1 MDYKGIAEQI
11 LTDVGGPEN
20 IASYAHCATRLR
32 LVLVDETKSDKKAVE
47 KIEAVAGSFT
57 AGGQYQIIL
66 GPGTVNKVHDEL
78 AKLTNIQEASM
89 EEVKKAAAAHMNPAQ
104 RAVKTLSDIFV
115 PLIPALVA
123 AGLMMGLFNLLAQ
136 PGLWPWLGDDENLIG
151 QWPAIADLAAMINMF
166 ANAAFVFLPVL
177 IGFSAAKVF
186 GANQYLGAVIGM
198 IMVHPDLLTA
208 WAQGQAALEGE
219 IPTWELFGWEIDR
232 IGYQGTVLPVLFAV
246 WFLAIV
252 EKWLRKRMPTVLDML
267 FTPLLAVVATGFAT
281 ILVIGPVMRWVG
293 ELISDFFINLLDF
306 GGPVAG
312 FIMGATYSLLVITGV
327 HHSFHAVELGLIADP
342 EVLANPLLP
351 IWSMS
356 NVAQGGA
363 ALAAFFLIRH
373 RATKIKDIAIPSAVS
388 AFLGITEPAI
398 FGVNLRLLTPF
409 LGALLGGG
417 FAGAF
422 VVATDVTM
430 TSIGT
435 TGLPGTALVTP
446 EKIPM
451 YFVGMAISIS
461 VAMAATFLITKARGF
476 AKEAEDEMN
485 EEEVEA
491 VAIPKAKE
499 LDKKLT

>member
-11 LTDVGGPEN
+11 LKDVGGPEN

-32 LVLVDETKSDKKAVE
+32 LVLVDETKADKKAVE

-78 AKLTNIQEASM
+78 AALTHIKEASM

-104 RAVKTLSDIFV
+104 RFVKTLSDIFV

-123 AGLMMGLFNLLAQ
+123 SGLMMGLYNLLAQ
-136 PGLWPWLGDDENLIG
+136 PGLWPWLGDTENLIG
-151 QWPAIADLAAMINMF
+151 QWPAIADLAAIIIMF

-198 IMVHPDLLTA
+198 IMVHPALLNA
-208 WAQGQAALEGE
+208 WGQGQAALEGN
-219 IPTWELFGWEIDR
+219 IPTWSLFGWEVAQ

-246 WFLAIV
+246 YFLAIV

-267 FTPLLAVVATGFAT
+267 FTPLLAVIATGFAT

-293 ELISDFFINLLDF
+293 ELISTFFVNLLDF

-327 HHSFHAVELGLIADP
+327 HHSFHAVELGLLADTG
-342 EVLANPLLP
+342 ANPLLP

-363 ALAAFFLIRH
+363 ALAAYFLIRH

-417 FAGAF
+417 VAGAF

-430 TSIGT
+430 TSIGA

-451 YFVGMAISIS
+451 YFVGIAISIS

-476 AKEAEDEMN
+476 AKEAEQEMT
-485 EEEVEA
+485 EEEIEA

-499 LDKKLT
+499 LDKLAG

>member
-11 LTDVGGPEN
+11 LKDVGGPEN

-32 LVLVDETKSDKKAVE
+32 LVLVDETKADKKAVE

-89 EEVKKAAAAHMNPAQ
+89 EQVKKAAAAHMNPAQ
-104 RAVKTLSDIFV
+104 RFVKTLSDIFV

-123 AGLMMGLFNLLAQ
+123 SGLMMGLFNLLAQ

-151 QWPAIADLAAMINMF
+151 QWPAIADLAAMINLF

-177 IGFSAAKVF
+177 IAFSAAKVF

-198 IMVHPDLLTA
+198 IMVHPDLVNA
-208 WAQGQAALEGE
+208 WAQGQAALEGT
-219 IPTWELFGWEIDR
+219 IPTWSLFGWEVAQ

-246 WFLAIV
+246 YFLSIV

-267 FTPLLAVVATGFAT
+267 FTPLFAVIATGFAT

-293 ELISDFFINLLDF
+293 ELISDFFVNLLDF

-327 HHSFHAVELGLIADP
+327 HHSFHAVELGLLTDTG
-342 EVLANPLLP
+342 ANPLLP

-363 ALAAFFLIRH
+363 ALAAYFLIRH

-417 FAGAF
+417 CAGAF

-430 TSIGT
+430 TSIGA
-435 TGLPGTALVTP
+435 TGVPGTALVTP

-461 VAMAATFLITKARGF
+461 VAMAATFAITKARGF
-476 AKEAEDEMN
+476 AKEAEEEMT
-485 EEEVEA
+485 EEEIEA
-491 VAIPKAKE
+491 VALPKAKE
-499 LDKKLT
+499 LDALA

>member
-11 LTDVGGPEN
+11 LKDVGGPEN

-32 LVLVDETKSDKKAVE
+32 LVLVDETKADKKAVE

-78 AKLTNIQEASM
+78 AKMTNIQEASM

-104 RAVKTLSDIFV
+104 RFVKTLSDIFV

-123 AGLMMGLFNLLAQ
+123 SGLMMGLFNLLAQ

-151 QWPAIADLAAMINMF
+151 QWPAIADLAAMINLF

-177 IGFSAAKVF
+177 IAFSAAKVF

-198 IMVHPDLLTA
+198 IMVHPDLVNA
-208 WAQGQAALEGE
+208 WAQGQAALEGT
-219 IPTWELFGWEIDR
+219 IPTWSLFGWEVAQ

-246 WFLAIV
+246 YFLSIV

-267 FTPLLAVVATGFAT
+267 FTPLFAVIATGFAT

-293 ELISDFFINLLDF
+293 ELISDFFVNLLDF

-327 HHSFHAVELGLIADP
+327 HHSFHAVELGLLTDTG
-342 EVLANPLLP
+342 ANPLLP

-363 ALAAFFLIRH
+363 ALAAYFLIRH

-417 FAGAF
+417 CAGAF
-422 VVATDVTM
+422 VVWQDVTM
-430 TSIGT
+430 TSIGA
-435 TGLPGTALVTP
+435 TGVPGTALVTP

-461 VAMAATFLITKARGF
+461 VAMAATFAITKARGF
-476 AKEAEDEMN
+476 AKEAEEEMN
-485 EEEVEA
+485 EEEIEA
-491 VAIPKAKE
+491 VALPRAKE
-499 LDKKLT
+499 LDALA

>member
-11 LTDVGGPEN
+11 LKDVGGPEN

-32 LVLVDETKSDKKAVE
+32 LVLVDESKADKKAVE

-78 AKLTNIQEASM
+78 AALTHIQEASM

-104 RAVKTLSDIFV
+104 RFVKTLSDIFV

-123 AGLMMGLFNLLAQ
+123 SGLMMGLYNLLAQ
-136 PGLWPWLGDDENLIG
+136 PGLWPWLADEENLIG
-151 QWPAIADLAAMINMF
+151 QWPAVADLASMIIMF
-166 ANAAFVFLPVL
+166 ANAAFVFLPIL

-198 IMVHPDLLTA
+198 LMVHPDMLNA
-208 WAQGQAALEGE
+208 WAQGQAVLEGAV
-219 IPTWELFGWEIDR
+219 PTWTLFGWEIAK
-232 IGYQGTVLPVLFAV
+232 IGYQGTVLPVLVAV

-267 FTPLLAVVATGFAT
+267 FTPLFAVIATGFAT
-281 ILVIGPVMRWVG
+281 ILVIGPIMRWTG
-293 ELISDFFINLLDF
+293 ELISDFFITLLDF

-312 FIMGATYSLLVITGV
+312 FIMGGTYSLLVITGV

-342 EVLANPLLP
+342 AVGANPLLP

-356 NVAQGGA
+356 NVAQGAA
-363 ALAAFFLIRH
+363 ALAAWLLIRH
-373 RATKIKDIAIPSAVS
+373 RATKIKDIAIPSSVS
-388 AFLGITEPAI
+388 AFLGITEPAL

-409 LGALLGGG
+409 LGALIGGAC
-417 FAGAF
+417 AGAF

-430 TSIGT
+430 TSIGA

-446 EKIPM
+446 DKIPM

-461 VAMAATFLITKARGF
+461 VAMAATFAITKARGF
-476 AKEAEDEMN
+476 AKEAEQEMT
-485 EEEVEA
+485 EEEIEA
-491 VAIPKAKE
+491 VALPKAKE
-499 LDKKLT
+499 LDATL

>member
-11 LTDVGGPEN
+11 LKDVGGPEN

-32 LVLVDETKSDKKAVE
+32 LVLVDETKADKKAVE
-47 KIEAVAGSFT
+47 RIEAVAGSFT

-78 AKLTNIQEASM
+78 AKLTHIQEASM
-89 EEVKKAAAAHMNPAQ
+89 EEVKKAAAAHMNPVQ
-104 RAVKTLSDIFV
+104 RFVKTLSDIFV

-123 AGLMMGLFNLLAQ
+123 SGLMMGLYNLLAQ
-136 PGLWPWLGDDENLIG
+136 PGLWPWLADDANLIG
-151 QWPAIADLAAMINMF
+151 QWPAIADLAAIIIMF

-198 IMVHPDLLTA
+198 IMVHPALLNA
-208 WAQGQAALEGE
+208 WGQGQAALEGN
-219 IPTWELFGWEIDR
+219 IPTWSLFGWDVAQ

-246 WFLAIV
+246 YFLAIV

-267 FTPLLAVVATGFAT
+267 FTPLFAVIATGFAT

-293 ELISDFFINLLDF
+293 SLISDFFVNLLDF

-327 HHSFHAVELGLIADP
+327 HHSFHAVELGLLADTG
-342 EVLANPLLP
+342 ANPLLP

-363 ALAAFFLIRH
+363 ALAAYFLIRH
-373 RATKIKDIAIPSAVS
+373 RATKIKDITIPSAVS

-417 FAGAF
+417 CAGAF

-430 TSIGT
+430 TSIGA

-451 YFVGMAISIS
+451 YFIGIAISIS
-461 VAMAATFLITKARGF
+461 VAMLATFAITKARGF
-476 AKEAEDEMN
+476 AKEAEEEMT
-485 EEEVEA
+485 EEEIEA
-491 VAIPKAKE
+491 VALPRAKE
-499 LDKKLT
+499 LDALA

>member
-1 MDYKGIAEQI
+1 MDVKAVAEQI
-11 LTDVGGPEN
+11 LEGVGGPGN

-32 LVLVDETKSDKKAVE
+32 LVLVDEALADKKQ
-47 KIEAVAGSFT
+47 IERIDGVAGSFS
-57 AGGQYQIIL
+57 AGGQFQIIL

-78 AKLTNIQEASM
+78 AAMAQVQEASM
-89 EEVKKAAAAHMNPAQ
+89 EEVKKAAAAKMNPVQ
-104 RAVKTLSDIFV
+104 RFVKTLSDIFV

-136 PGLWPWLGDDENLIG
+136 PGLWPWLADDENLIG
-151 QWPAIADLAAMINMF
+151 QWPAVADLALIINLF

-186 GANQYLGAVIGM
+186 GANPYLGAVIGM
-198 IMVHPDLLTA
+198 IMVHPDLVNA
-208 WAQGQAALEGE
+208 WAQGQAELEGG
-219 IPTWELFGWEIDR
+219 IPTWSLFGFEVAQ
-232 IGYQGTVLPVLFAV
+232 IGYQGTVLPVLVAV

-267 FTPLLAVVATGFAT
+267 FTPLFAVILTGFVT
-281 ILVIGPVMRWVG
+281 ILVIGPVMRFVG
-293 ELISDFFINLLDF
+293 DLISTFFVNLLDV

-312 FIMGATYSLLVITGV
+312 FIMGGLYSLLVITGV
-327 HHSFHAVELGLIADP
+327 HHSFHAVELGLLADP
-342 EVLANPLLP
+342 AVAANPLLP

-363 ALAAFFLIRH
+363 CLAAYFLIRR
-373 RATKIKDIAIPSAVS
+373 RATKMKDIAVPSSVS

-409 LGALLGGG
+409 IGAMIGGAV
-417 FAGAF
+417 AGAW

-430 TSIGT
+430 TSIGA

-446 EKIPM
+446 EKIPQ
-451 YFVGMAISIS
+451 YFIGMLISIG
-461 VAMAATFLITKARGF
+461 VAVTATILITKARGF

-485 EEEVEA
+485 EEEVES
-491 VAIPKAKE
+491 VALVPQ
-499 LDKKLT
+499 

>member
-11 LTDVGGPEN
+11 LTDVGGPGN

-32 LVLVDETKSDKKAVE
+32 LVLVDETKADKKAVE

-78 AKLTNIQEASM
+78 AKMTNIQEASM

-104 RAVKTLSDIFV
+104 RFVKTLSDIFV

-123 AGLMMGLFNLLAQ
+123 SGLMMGLFNLLAQ
-136 PGLWPWLGDDENLIG
+136 PGLWPWLGDDENMIG
-151 QWPAIADLAAMINMF
+151 QWPAIADLAAMINLF

-177 IGFSAAKVF
+177 IAFSAAKVF

-198 IMVHPDLLTA
+198 IMVHPDLVNA
-208 WAQGQAALEGE
+208 WAQGQAALEGT
-219 IPTWELFGWEIDR
+219 IPTWSLFGWEVAQ

-246 WFLAIV
+246 YFLAIV
-252 EKWLRKRMPTVLDML
+252 EKWLHKRMPTVLDML
-267 FTPLLAVVATGFAT
+267 FTPLFAVIATGFAT

-293 ELISDFFINLLDF
+293 ELVSEFFINLLEF

-327 HHSFHAVELGLIADP
+327 HHSFHAVELGLLTDTG
-342 EVLANPLLP
+342 ANPLLP

-363 ALAAFFLIRH
+363 ALAAYFLIRH

-417 FAGAF
+417 CAGAF
-422 VVATDVTM
+422 VVWQDVTM
-430 TSIGT
+430 TSIGA
-435 TGLPGTALVTP
+435 TGVPGTALVTP

-461 VAMAATFLITKARGF
+461 VAMAATFAITKARGF
-476 AKEAEDEMN
+476 AKEAEQEMT
-485 EEEVEA
+485 EEEIEA
-491 VAIPKAKE
+491 VALPKAKE
-499 LDKKLT
+499 LDYLA

>member
-11 LTDVGGPEN
+11 LKDVGGPEN

-32 LVLVDETKSDKKAVE
+32 LVLVDETKADKKAVE
-47 KIEAVAGSFT
+47 RIEAVAGSFT

-78 AKLTNIQEASM
+78 AALTHIQEASM
-89 EEVKKAAAAHMNPAQ
+89 EEVKKAAAAHMNPVQ
-104 RAVKTLSDIFV
+104 RFVKTLSDIFV

-123 AGLMMGLFNLLAQ
+123 SGLMMGLYNLLAQ
-136 PGLWPWLGDDENLIG
+136 PGLWPWLADDANLIG
-151 QWPAIADLAAMINMF
+151 QWPAIADLAAIIIMF

-198 IMVHPDLLTA
+198 IMVHPALLNA
-208 WAQGQAALEGE
+208 WGQGQAALEGN
-219 IPTWELFGWEIDR
+219 IPTWSLFGWDVAQ

-246 WFLAIV
+246 YFLAIV

-267 FTPLLAVVATGFAT
+267 FTPLFAVIATGFAT

-293 ELISDFFINLLDF
+293 TLISDFFVNLLDF

-327 HHSFHAVELGLIADP
+327 HHSFHAVELGLLADTG
-342 EVLANPLLP
+342 ANPLLP

-363 ALAAFFLIRH
+363 ALAAYFLIRH
-373 RATKIKDIAIPSAVS
+373 RATKIKDITIPSAVS

-417 FAGAF
+417 CAGAF

-430 TSIGT
+430 TSIGA

-451 YFVGMAISIS
+451 YFIGIAISIS
-461 VAMAATFLITKARGF
+461 VAMLATFAITKARGF
-476 AKEAEDEMN
+476 AKEAEEEMT
-485 EEEVEA
+485 EEEIEA
-491 VAIPKAKE
+491 VALPRAKE
-499 LDKKLT
+499 LDALA

>member
-11 LTDVGGPEN
+11 LKDVGGPEN

-32 LVLVDETKSDKKAVE
+32 LVLVDETKADKKAVE
-47 KIEAVAGSFT
+47 RIEAVAGSFT

-78 AKLTNIQEASM
+78 AALTHIKEASM
-89 EEVKKAAAAHMNPAQ
+89 EEVKKAAAAHMNPVQ
-104 RAVKTLSDIFV
+104 RFVKTLSDIFV

-123 AGLMMGLFNLLAQ
+123 SGLMMGLYNLLAQ
-136 PGLWPWLGDDENLIG
+136 PGLWPWLGDEENLIG
-151 QWPAIADLAAMINMF
+151 QWPAVADLAEIIIMF

-198 IMVHPDLLTA
+198 IMVHPALLNA
-208 WAQGQAALEGE
+208 WGQGQAALEGN
-219 IPTWELFGWEIDR
+219 IPTWSLFGWDVAQ

-246 WFLAIV
+246 YFLAIV

-267 FTPLLAVVATGFAT
+267 FTPLLAVIATGFAT

-293 ELISDFFINLLDF
+293 SLISDFFVNLLDF

-327 HHSFHAVELGLIADP
+327 HHSFHAVELGLLADTG
-342 EVLANPLLP
+342 ANPLLP

-363 ALAAFFLIRH
+363 ALAAYFLIRH
-373 RATKIKDIAIPSAVS
+373 RATKIKDITIPSAVS

-417 FAGAF
+417 CAGAF

-430 TSIGT
+430 TSIGA

-451 YFVGMAISIS
+451 YFIGIAISIS
-461 VAMAATFLITKARGF
+461 VAMLATFAITKARGF
-476 AKEAEDEMN
+476 AKEAEEEMT
-485 EEEVEA
+485 EEEIEA
-491 VAIPKAKE
+491 VALPRAKE
-499 LDKKLT
+499 LDALA

>member
-1 MDYKGIAEQI
+1 MEPREIASQI
-11 LTDVGGPEN
+11 LERVGGPAN

-32 LVLVDETKSDKKAVE
+32 LVLNDESLADKKAVE
-47 KIEAVAGSFT
+47 QIPAVAGSFT

-78 AKLTNIQEASM
+78 AKMAGIKEASM
-89 EEVKKAAAAHMNPAQ
+89 DDVKKAAAAHMNPVQ
-104 RAVKTLSDIFV
+104 RLVKLFSDIFV

-123 AGLMMGLFNLLAQ
+123 SGLMMGLFNLLSQ

-151 QWPAIADLAAMINMF
+151 QWPAVADLAAMINLF

-177 IGFSAAKVF
+177 IAFSAAKVF

-198 IMVHPDLLTA
+198 IMVHPDLVNA
-208 WAQGQAALEGE
+208 WAQGEAALSGE
-219 IPTWELFGWEIDR
+219 IPHWTLFGWEVDK
-232 IGYQGTVLPVLFAV
+232 IGYQGTVLPVLAAI
-246 WFLAIV
+246 WFLSVV
-252 EKWLRKRMPTVLDML
+252 EKWLRKRMPTVLDLL
-267 FTPLLAVVATGFAT
+267 FTPLLAVIATGFAT

-312 FIMGATYSLLVITGV
+312 FIMGGTYSLLVITGL
-327 HHSFHAVELGLIADP
+327 HHSFHAVELGLLADP
-342 EVLANPLLP
+342 AVQANPLLP

-363 ALAAFFLIRH
+363 ALAAYFLIR
-373 RATKIKDIAIPSAVS
+373 RRKTKIKDIAIPSAVS

-417 FAGAF
+417 CAGAWI
-422 VVATDVTM
+422 VATDVTM
-430 TSIGT
+430 TSIGA
-435 TGLPGTALVTP
+435 TGIPGIALVTP
-446 EKIPM
+446 DKIPQ
-451 YFVGMAISIS
+451 YLIGLVISVG
-461 VAMAATFLITKARGF
+461 VAMAATFAITKARGF

-485 EEEVEA
+485 EEEVED
-491 VAIPKAKE
+491 VALDRAKE
-499 LDKKLT
+499 LDALA

>member
-11 LTDVGGPEN
+11 LKDVGGPEN

-32 LVLVDETKSDKKAVE
+32 LVLVDETKADKKAVE

-89 EEVKKAAAAHMNPAQ
+89 EQVKKAAAAHMNPAQ
-104 RAVKTLSDIFV
+104 RFVKTLSDIFV

-123 AGLMMGLFNLLAQ
+123 SGLMMGLFNLLAQ

-151 QWPAIADLAAMINMF
+151 QWPAIADLAAMINLF

-177 IGFSAAKVF
+177 IAFSAAKVF

-198 IMVHPDLLTA
+198 IMVHPDLVNA
-208 WAQGQAALEGE
+208 WAQGQAALEGT
-219 IPTWELFGWEIDR
+219 IPTWSLFGWEVAQ

-246 WFLAIV
+246 YFLAIV

-267 FTPLLAVVATGFAT
+267 FTPLFAVIATGFAT

-293 ELISDFFINLLDF
+293 ELISDFFVNLLDF

-327 HHSFHAVELGLIADP
+327 HHSFHAVELGLLTDTG
-342 EVLANPLLP
+342 ANPLLP

-363 ALAAFFLIRH
+363 ALAAYFLIRH

-417 FAGAF
+417 CAGAF

-430 TSIGT
+430 TSIGA
-435 TGLPGTALVTP
+435 TGVPGTALVTP

-461 VAMAATFLITKARGF
+461 VAMAATFAITKARGF
-476 AKEAEDEMN
+476 AKEAEEEMT
-485 EEEVEA
+485 EEEIEA
-491 VAIPKAKE
+491 VALPRAKE
-499 LDKKLT
+499 LDALA

>member
-11 LTDVGGPEN
+11 LKDVGGPEN

-32 LVLVDETKSDKKAVE
+32 LVLVDETKADKKAVE

-78 AKLTNIQEASM
+78 AALTHIKEASM
-89 EEVKKAAAAHMNPAQ
+89 EEVKKAAAAHMNPLQ
-104 RAVKTLSDIFV
+104 RFVKTLSDIFV

-123 AGLMMGLFNLLAQ
+123 SGLMMGLYNLLAQ
-136 PGLWPWLGDDENLIG
+136 PGLWPWLANDENLIS
-151 QWPAIADLAAMINMF
+151 QWPAVADLASIIIMF

-198 IMVHPDLLTA
+198 IMVHPALLNA
-208 WAQGQAALEGE
+208 WGQGQAALEGN
-219 IPTWELFGWEIDR
+219 IPTWSLFGWDVAQ

-246 WFLAIV
+246 YFLAIV
-252 EKWLRKRMPTVLDML
+252 EKWLHKRMPTVLDML
-267 FTPLLAVVATGFAT
+267 FTPLFAVIATGFAT

-293 ELISDFFINLLDF
+293 TLISDFFVNLLDF

-327 HHSFHAVELGLIADP
+327 HHSFHAVELGLLADTG
-342 EVLANPLLP
+342 ANPLLP

-363 ALAAFFLIRH
+363 ALAAYFLIRH

-417 FAGAF
+417 CAGAF

-430 TSIGT
+430 TSIGA
-435 TGLPGTALVTP
+435 TGVPGTALVTP

-461 VAMAATFLITKARGF
+461 VAMLATFAITKARGF
-476 AKEAEDEMN
+476 AKEAEEEMT
-485 EEEVEA
+485 EEEIEA
-491 VAIPKAKE
+491 VALPRAKE
-499 LDKKLT
+499 LDALA

>member
-11 LTDVGGPEN
+11 LNDVGGPEN

-32 LVLVDETKSDKKAVE
+32 LVLVDETKADKKAVE

-78 AKLTNIQEASM
+78 AALTHIKEASM
-89 EEVKKAAAAHMNPAQ
+89 EEVKKAAAAHMNPVQ
-104 RAVKTLSDIFV
+104 RFVKTLSDIFV

-123 AGLMMGLFNLLAQ
+123 SGLMMGLFNLLAQ
-136 PGLWPWLGDDENLIG
+136 PGLWPWLADDQNLIG
-151 QWPAIADLAAMINMF
+151 QWPAIADLAAMINLF

-198 IMVHPDLLTA
+198 IMVHPDLLNA
-208 WAQGQAALEGE
+208 WGQGQAALEGN
-219 IPTWELFGWEIDR
+219 IPTWSLFGWDVAQ

-246 WFLAIV
+246 YFLAVV

-267 FTPLLAVVATGFAT
+267 FTPLLAVIATGFAT

-293 ELISDFFINLLDF
+293 SLISDFFVNLLDF

-327 HHSFHAVELGLIADP
+327 HHSFHAVELGLLADTG
-342 EVLANPLLP
+342 ANPLLP

-356 NVAQGGA
+356 NVAQGAA
-363 ALAAFFLIRH
+363 ALAAYFLIRN
-373 RATKIKDIAIPSAVS
+373 RATKIKDITIPSAVS

-409 LGALLGGG
+409 LGALIGGG
-417 FAGAF
+417 VAGAF

-430 TSIGT
+430 TSIGA

-451 YFVGMAISIS
+451 YFVGIAISIS

-485 EEEVEA
+485 EEEIEA
-491 VAIPKAKE
+491 VALPRAKE
-499 LDKKLT
+499 LDALA

>member
-11 LTDVGGPEN
+11 LKDVGGPEN

-32 LVLVDETKSDKKAVE
+32 LVLVDETKADKKAVE

-78 AKLTNIQEASM
+78 AKMTHIEEASM
-89 EEVKKAAAAHMNPAQ
+89 EEVKKAAAANMNPAQ

-123 AGLMMGLFNLLAQ
+123 SGLMMGLFNLLAQ
-136 PGLWPWLGDDENLIG
+136 PGLWPWLENDENLIG
-151 QWPAIADLAAMINMF
+151 QWPAIADLAAMINLF

-198 IMVHPDLLTA
+198 IMVHPDLLNA
-208 WAQGQAALEGE
+208 WAQGQAALSGE
-219 IPTWELFGWEIDR
+219 IPTWSLFGWEIDR

-246 WFLAIV
+246 WFLAVV

-267 FTPLLAVVATGFAT
+267 FTPLFAVIATGFAT

-293 ELISDFFINLLDF
+293 ELISTFFVNLLDF

-327 HHSFHAVELGLIADP
+327 HHSFHAVELGLISDP
-342 EVLANPLLP
+342 AVMANPLLP

-363 ALAAFFLIRH
+363 ALAAYFLIRH
-373 RATKIKDIAIPSAVS
+373 RATKIKDIAVPSAVS

-409 LGALLGGG
+409 LGGLLGGG

-430 TSIGT
+430 TSIGA

-461 VAMAATFLITKARGF
+461 VAMAATFAITKARGF
-476 AKEAEDEMN
+476 AKEAEEEMT
-485 EEEVEA
+485 EEEIEA
-491 VAIPKAKE
+491 VALPKAKQ
-499 LDKKLT
+499 LDALA

>member
-1 MDYKGIAEQI
+1 MA
-11 LTDVGGPEN
+11 
-20 IASYAHCATRLR
+20 
-32 LVLVDETKSDKKAVE
+32 
-47 KIEAVAGSFT
+47 
-57 AGGQYQIIL
+57 
-66 GPGTVNKVHDEL
+66 
-78 AKLTNIQEASM
+78 
-89 EEVKKAAAAHMNPAQ
+89 
-104 RAVKTLSDIFV
+104 
-115 PLIPALVA
+115 
-123 AGLMMGLFNLLAQ
+123 
-136 PGLWPWLGDDENLIG
+136 GDDENLIG
-151 QWPAIADLAAMINMF
+151 QWPAIADLAAIIIMF

-198 IMVHPDLLTA
+198 IMVHPDLVNA
-208 WAQGQAALEGE
+208 WAQGQAALEGT
-219 IPTWELFGWEIDR
+219 IPTWSLFGWDVAQ

-246 WFLAIV
+246 YFLAIV

-267 FTPLLAVVATGFAT
+267 FTPLFAVIATGFAT

-293 ELISDFFINLLDF
+293 TLISDFFVNLLDF

-327 HHSFHAVELGLIADP
+327 HHSFHAVELGLLADTG
-342 EVLANPLLP
+342 ANPLLP

-363 ALAAFFLIRH
+363 ALAAYFLIRH

-417 FAGAF
+417 CAGAF

-430 TSIGT
+430 TSIGA
-435 TGLPGTALVTP
+435 TGVPGTALVTP

-461 VAMAATFLITKARGF
+461 VAMLATFAITKARGF
-476 AKEAEDEMN
+476 AKEAEEEMT
-485 EEEVEA
+485 EEEIEA
-491 VAIPKAKE
+491 VALPRAKE
-499 LDKKLT
+499 LDALA